1 MKRPWNIPDLP
12 VYSIAS
18 VDKGKVNMNICTYVT
33 AVSMKPKR
41 YAVAIYHGTKTL
53 QNVKASRVFILQLL
67 HEDQYRLVNVLGK
80 KSGKQY
86 DKEQYLKKRDML
98 TDWKGW
104 ELLTD
109 AVAWLWMEVISVQR
123 AGDHDLFL
131 CEVKAWK
138 ASGDGKVLTISELN
152 KKGIVRI

>member
-18 VDKGKVNMNICTYVT
+18 VGRGKLNMNICTYVT

-53 QNVKASRVFILQLL
+53 ENVKSSGVFVLQLL
-67 HEDQYRLVNVLGK
+67 HYDQYRLVNVLGK

-86 DKEQYLKKRDML
+86 DKEKYLRSRGYLMC
-98 TDWKGW
+98 W
-104 ELLTD
+104 EEREVLKDAAAWILLN
-109 AVAWLWMEVISVQR
+109 VISSQN

-131 CEVKAWK
+131 CEMVSYKTMK
-138 ASGDGKVLTISELN
+138 EKDILMLHHLSE
-152 KKGIVRI
+152 KGLVRI

>member
-1 MKRPWNIPDLP
+1 MKRPWNIPDMP

-18 VDKGKVNMNICTYVT
+18 MGKNKLNMNICTYVT

-53 QNVKASRVFILQLL
+53 QNVKASGVFTLQLL

-86 DKEQYLKKRDML
+86 DKEQYLAKRKLL
-98 TDWKGW
+98 TDWK
-104 ELLTD
+104 ERQVLKD
-109 AVAWLWMEVISVQR
+109 AVAWLLMEVISVQT

-138 ASGDGKVLTISELN
+138 TLNSGKVLTVSDLN

>member
-18 VDKGKVNMNICTYVT
+18 VGKGKLNMNICTYVT

-53 QNVKASRVFILQLL
+53 QNVSGSGNFVLQLL
-67 HEDQYRLVNVLGK
+67 QEQQYGLVNALGK
-80 KSGKQY
+80 KSGKRY
-86 DKEQYLKKRDML
+86 DKEQYLRKRDML
-98 TDWKGW
+98 TDWKGR
-104 ELLTD
+104 EVLKD
-109 AVAWLWMEVISVQR
+109 AVAWLLMKVISVQR

-131 CEVKAWK
+131 CEVIAWK
-138 ASGDGKVLTISELN
+138 TCKAEEVLKVSDLSKRGL
-152 KKGIVRI
+152 VRI